1 MLMGLCEAKTA
12 DKAAENVDTVMQKF
26 ALQNS
31 KNAIIKIAKIKT
43 EYPPQYCI
51 Y

>member
-1 MLMGLCEAKTA
+1 MLMGLCEAKRLT
-12 DKAAENVDTVMQKF
+12 KQPKNVDTVMQKF